1 MIGIVNLGISNI
13 FSICNA
19 VKYLTSKTKV
29 LENPEDFKGLNGII
43 LPGVGSFKEGINSL
57 KKKKINNLLKE
68 FANDDIPILGI
79 CLGMQLLA
87 DKGIEGGNNEGLGL
101 ISGEIKKLNHR
112 FCPKIPNI
120 GWHQINVHKSDDL
133 LNNDDFTFYFL
144 HSYYFH
150 CKEKT
155 NVLATIKLLNKEIT
169 VVVKKKNVYGL
180 QYHPEKSLNAGMN
193 NLHSFIKI
201 CN

>member
-19 VKYLTSKTKV
+19 VKYLTNKTKV
-29 LENPEDFKGLNGII
+29 LEKPHDFKGLNGII

-57 KKKKINNLLKE
+57 KKKKINNLLME

-87 DKGIEGGNNEGLGL
+87 DRGIEGGNNEGLGL

-120 GWHQINVHKSDDL
+120 GWHQIKVHKSDDL

>member
-19 VKYLTSKTKV
+19 VKYLTRKTKV
-29 LENPEDFKGLNGII
+29 LEKPKDFSRLNGII

-57 KKKKINNLLKE
+57 KEKKINNLLIK
-68 FANDDIPILGI
+68 FANDEIPILGI

-87 DKGIEGGNNEGLGL
+87 DRGIEGGMNEGLGL
-101 ISGEIKKLNHR
+101 ISGEIKKLNYK

-133 LNNDDFTFYFL
+133 LNSDDLTFYFL

-169 VVVKKKNVYGL
+169 VVVKKKNIYGL

>member
-19 VKYLTSKTKV
+19 VKYLTNKTKV
-29 LENPEDFKGLNGII
+29 LEKPKDFLGLNGII

-57 KKKKINNLLKE
+57 KKKKINNLLIK
-68 FANDDIPILGI
+68 FANDEIPILGI

-87 DKGIEGGNNEGLGL
+87 DRGVEGGINKGLGL
-101 ISGEIKKLNHR
+101 ISGEIKKLNHK

-120 GWHQINVHKSDDL
+120 GWHQINVHKPDYL
-133 LNNDDFTFYFL
+133 LNSENLTFYFL

-155 NVLATIKLLNKEIT
+155 NVLATIKLLNNDIT
-169 VVVKKKNVYGL
+169 VAVKKKNIYGL
-180 QYHPEKSLNAGMN
+180 QYHPEKSLDAGMN

>member
-19 VKYLTSKTKV
+19 VKYLTRKTKV
-29 LENPEDFKGLNGII
+29 LEKPKDFSRLNGII

-57 KKKKINNLLKE
+57 KEKKINNLLIK
-68 FANDDIPILGI
+68 FANDEIPILGI

-87 DKGIEGGNNEGLGL
+87 DRGIEGGMNEGLGL
-101 ISGEIKKLNHR
+101 ISGEIKKLNYK

-133 LNNDDFTFYFL
+133 LNSDDLTFYFL

-169 VVVKKKNVYGL
+169 VVVKKKKYLWSTVSSRK
-180 QYHPEKSLNAGMN
+180 KS
-193 NLHSFIKI
+193 K
-201 CN
+201 CRYE

>member
-1 MIGIVNLGISNI
+1 MFGIVNLGISNI

-19 VKYLTSKTKV
+19 VKYLTRKTKV
-29 LENPEDFKGLNGII
+29 LEKPKDFSRLNGII

-57 KKKKINNLLKE
+57 KEKKINNLLIK
-68 FANDDIPILGI
+68 FANDEIPILGI

-87 DKGIEGGNNEGLGL
+87 DRGIEGGMNEGLGL
-101 ISGEIKKLNHR
+101 ISGEIKKLNYK

-133 LNNDDFTFYFL
+133 LNSDDLTFYFL

-169 VVVKKKNVYGL
+169 VVVKKKNIYGL